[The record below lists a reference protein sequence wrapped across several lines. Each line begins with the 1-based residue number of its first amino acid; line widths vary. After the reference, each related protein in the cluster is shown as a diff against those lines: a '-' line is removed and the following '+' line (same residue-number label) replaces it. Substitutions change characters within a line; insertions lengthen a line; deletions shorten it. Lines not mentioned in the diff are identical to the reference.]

1 MNQANRPARSFLRT
15 GAGILTGLLAAILA
29 PVLLATS
36 SVLFIYPVLTMV
48 IFAFAGAGAAIFA
61 IAANILAFDLY
72 LGIPGV
78 IVSVAAFAMPSAVM
92 IRGAKW
98 RRSMRDQMRSA
109 IAAQVAGVLAALIA
123 LRLYIGADLIDVFVS
138 MLREYMAQVPPEL
151 LDAVL
156 LRFFSGGLLAVGG
169 TSSQELSGALL
180 TAAQRADYLD
190 AFAIQI
196 KNSLALTMPGMLLSS
211 AAVTG
216 IMGALLANYMLRKEQ
231 GREMCYLPV
240 SRWFTPWQVSLGLI
254 VMLGAA
260 YVLYSLGLK
269 GADSVYMTLLTLLR
283 TAFMIQAA
291 ISIER
296 HLQALGRRGW
306 ARVLLIAAML
316 IFIPTA
322 AVIYG
327 AISAM
332 FGVHGAFKQ
341 LRVRRRN
348 GSGDDDI

>member
-1 MNQANRPARSFLRT
+1 MNQANRPAHSFLRT
-15 GAGILTGLLAAILA
+15 GAGILAGLLAAILA

-36 SVLFIYPVLTMV
+36 SVLFIYPVLAMV
-48 IFAFAGAGAAIFA
+48 IYAFAGAGAAICA
-61 IAANILAFDLY
+61 IAVNILAFDLY

-92 IRGAKW
+92 IRSAKW
-98 RRSMRDQMRSA
+98 RRSMRDQLRSA
-109 IAAQVAGVLAALIA
+109 IAAQVAGILAALIA
-123 LRLYIGADLIDVFVS
+123 LRLYIGTDLIDVFVS

-156 LRFFSGGLLAVGG
+156 VRFFNGGMLNVGAN
-169 TSSQELSGALL
+169 SQELVGAIL
-180 TAAQRADYLD
+180 TQTQRADYLD

-216 IMGALLANYMLRKEQ
+216 IMGTLLANYMLRKEQ

-260 YVLYSLGLK
+260 YLLYSFGLK
-269 GADSVYMTLLTLLR
+269 GADAVYMTLLTLLR

-291 ISIER
+291 ISLER

-306 ARVLLIAAML
+306 VRVLLIAAML

-327 AISAM
+327 GISAM

-341 LRVRRRN
+341 LRVRRRK